1 MLRTERRISVS
12 TWALHGLIGT
22 VAPGRPGDP
31 DARMMQPLELEKP
44 LPLLEVPGELAK
56 RGYRTMEL
64 CHFHVPTTD
73 PSYLREFRA
82 AREAAG
88 VELWNLL
95 ADDGDIV
102 HPEHGDQDREWV
114 LGWIDVA
121 SELGAKCIRVI
132 GGKQPPTEEN
142 LERSREQ
149 LLHLMID
156 GYTRGVRVMTENW
169 FQTLSS
175 PETVDTVLGPTN
187 GSLGLCFD
195 FGNWSGDDKYEKLS
209 AIARYAESS
218 HAKCHFVDGQPD
230 TADYNRCLEIL
241 KAADYA
247 GPFTL
252 VHGEPGRIWE
262 GLDIQRDLVTPYL

>member
-1 MLRTERRISVS
+1 MIQTERRISVS

-22 VAPGRPGDP
+22 VAPGRPGEP
-31 DARMMQPLELEKP
+31 DAAMMQPLSLTDP

-56 RGYRTMEL
+56 RGYGTMEL
-64 CHFHVPTTD
+64 CHFHLPATD
-73 PSYLREFRA
+73 AAYLARFRA

-88 VELWNLL
+88 VELWSVLI
-95 ADDGDIV
+95 DDGDIV
-102 HPEHGDQDREWV
+102 HPEHGDRDRAWT

-121 SELGAKCIRVI
+121 AELGAKCVRVI
-132 GGKQPPTEEN
+132 GGKQPPTPEN

-149 LLHLMID
+149 LLHLMVD

-175 PETVDTVLGPTN
+175 PEAVDAVLGPTG

-195 FGNWSGDDKYEKLS
+195 FGNWGGDDKYEKLA
-209 AIARYAESS
+209 AIAGYAESC
-218 HAKCHFVDGQPD
+218 HAKCNFVAGEPD
-230 TADYNRCLEIL
+230 AADYARCLEIL
-241 KAADYA
+241 DAADYA

-252 VHGEPGRIWE
+252 VHGEPGDIW
-262 GLDIQRDLVTPYL
+262 GSLDRQRALVAPYL